1 MCGSMNKD
9 LIIQTVGLTCR
20 FGDFTAVDHLALNVP
35 RGCVYGFIGS
45 NGSGKSTAIRMLC
58 GLLRPSEGHAY
69 VMGCDTAKEPDKVK
83 QRLGYMSQ
91 KFSLYLDLT
100 AEENLDFYAGLYGLR
115 GEKKRQRIE
124 DILSLMKLTDKRHV
138 LSGGFSGGQKQR
150 LALGCALLHRPE
162 LLILDEPTS
171 AVDPT
176 SRRLFWNL
184 ISDLASDG
192 KTTILVTTH
201 FMDEAEH
208 CDLIGFLQAGRLIA
222 EGSPDALKKSIPG
235 RLMTLQFPTPEEAE
249 KALAASGLPALEAYT
264 FGREYRV
271 LFPKDTAIPDSL
283 RAKPGAL
290 TMEDVLFIMIR
301 KWGNSARAILSVS
314 RGRRLWEK

>member
-1 MCGSMNKD
+1 MNRELAIRTED
-9 LIIQTVGLTCR
+9 LTCR
-20 FGDFTAVDHLALNVP
+20 FGDFTAVDHLALSVP
-35 RGCVYGFIGS
+35 RGSVYGFIGS

-69 VMGCDTAKEPDKVK
+69 VLGCDTAKEPDQVK
-83 QRLGYMSQ
+83 QRIGYMSQ

-115 GEKKRQRIE
+115 GASKRKRIE
-124 DILSLMKLTDKRHV
+124 EILALMKLTEKRHV

-150 LALGCALLHRPE
+150 LALGCALLHHPE

-184 ISDLASDG
+184 ISDLAADG

-222 EGSPDALKKSIPG
+222 EGSPAALKESIPG
-235 RLMTLQFPTPEEAE
+235 RLMTLRFGAPEEAE
-249 KALAASGLPALEAYT
+249 KALAASGIKTLEAYT

-271 LFPKDTAIPDSL
+271 LFPKDVEIPASL
-283 RAKPGAL
+283 HADPGDL
-290 TMEDVLFIMIR
+290 TMEDVFIYYDKFGGIS
-301 KWGNSARAILSVS
+301 G
-314 RGRRLWEK
+314 